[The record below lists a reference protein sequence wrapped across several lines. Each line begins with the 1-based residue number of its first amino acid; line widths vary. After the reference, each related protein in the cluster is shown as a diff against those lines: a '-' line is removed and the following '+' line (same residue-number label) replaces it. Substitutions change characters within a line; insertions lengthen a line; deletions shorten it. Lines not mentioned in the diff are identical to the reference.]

1 MLTADDEKYCKG
13 CEHNERFYGDK
24 TCCMYVANMHE
35 LRPCKAG
42 VGCTVRR
49 RRRNKKYYP
58 FQERL

>member
-1 MLTADDEKYCKG
+1 MLTAEDEKYCKG

-49 RRRNKKYYP
+49 RRKNKKYYP